1 MSTAKF
7 EKLIDLILNE
17 DQERAEQLFH
27 DIVVEKSREI
37 YENLMAEEDEVG
49 SLVDEVS
56 HEMEGGESMYEA
68 DDEPEMDMDDAE
80 MDMDDAEMDMDMG
93 DDADAEMN
101 MDDAEMDMDDAEADM
116 DMGDDDMSDGEP
128 ATKDDIMNLE
138 DKLDELMAEFEALMN
153 KEEDEEEADMEADE
167 EEEEEEESGVM
178 ESVQLKAVPK
188 PKHGDDGANKA
199 SPVAKNSGQA
209 GMASK
214 PVKFSGTG
222 DEKGRPAPT
231 AKPVGMKFKN
241 APGGGSNVDSGESAP
256 KPKHETVKAK
266 SPVPESKR
274 STKKRL

>member
-37 YENLMAEEDEVG
+37 YENLMSEDDQVG
-49 SLVDEVS
+49 DLIDEVS
-56 HEMEGGESMYEA
+56 DEMEGADDVYEA
-68 DDEPEMDMDDAE
+68 DDEMPA
-80 MDMDDAEMDMDMG
+80 
-93 DDADAEMN
+93 
-101 MDDAEMDMDDAEADM
+101 DDAEMDMDDAEADM
-116 DMGDDDMSDGEP
+116 DDAETDMDDADMDMDDAEADMDDADMDMDDESSEP

-153 KEEDEEEADMEADE
+153 KEEDEAEDDMEADE
-167 EEEEEEESGVM
+167 EDEEADEEEVM
-178 ESVQLKAVPK
+178 ESVEMKAAPK
-188 PKHGDDGANKA
+188 PKHEDHKA
-199 SPVAKNSGQA
+199 TSPVAKNSGQA

-214 PVKFSGTG
+214 PVKFSGAG
-222 DEKGRPAPT
+222 EEKGRPAPT
-231 AKPVGMKFKN
+231 AKPMGMKFKN
-241 APGGGSNVDSGESAP
+241 SPGGGSNVDAGESAP
-256 KPKHETVKAK
+256 KPKHEVVKAK

>member
-37 YENLMAEEDEVG
+37 YENLMSEEDQVG
-49 SLVDEVS
+49 DLIDEVS
-56 HEMEGGESMYEA
+56 DEMEGGEMYEA
-68 DDEPEMDMDDAE
+68 DDEMPADDAEMDMGDADMDMDDAE
-80 MDMDDAEMDMDMG
+80 ADMDAADMDMG
-93 DDADAEMN
+93 
-101 MDDAEMDMDDAEADM
+101 DAEMDMDDAEADM
-116 DMGDDDMSDGEP
+116 DMDSDMGDESEP

-153 KEEDEEEADMEADE
+153 KEEDEAEEDMKADEEDEEADE
-167 EEEEEEESGVM
+167 EVM
-178 ESVQLKAVPK
+178 ESVEMKKVAPV
-188 PKHGDDGANKA
+188 KHGDDGANKA

-214 PVKFSGTG
+214 PVKFSGDG
-222 DEKGRPAPT
+222 EEKGRPAPT
-231 AKPVGMKFKN
+231 AKPMGMKFKN
-241 APGGGSNVDSGESAP
+241 SPGGGSDVDAGESAP
-256 KPKHETVKAK
+256 KPKHEVVKAK

-274 STKKRL
+274 TAKKRL